1 MKAFLMFPD
10 RDFDPDQRLL
20 LVAKPS
26 YARHD
31 VEFDPWK
38 VLPWNAKALAQDLE
52 LDTLFT
58 AMAGQDEFLFEV
70 SRNAL
75 LSAVTQKRDTILYRQ
90 EILKDCLSNPEI
102 VRAMY
107 ALAVEAIEG
116 ERKKIGWWSR
126 EYPSGVLSH
135 AVEVLQMFVDMLK
148 RLRRVAD
155 EHSGKFA
162 STGFSRLLA
171 MLKAELGE
179 DYFAEVQGHLRELR
193 FRDGVLLSAELGKG
207 NKGTNCVLRKPGER
221 DRNWLTRIFSP
232 GPPAYTLHIA
242 PRDEAGARD
251 LSELRDR
258 GVSLVANALA
268 RSTEHI
274 LSFFNMPR
282 TELAF
287 YVACL
292 NLHEQL
298 ARIGEPTC
306 FPKPAS
312 SDRREFTCTG
322 LYDVCLALSTKRK
335 VVGNDLLADARELV
349 VITGANQG
357 GKSTFL
363 RSVGLAQMMM
373 QAGIFAPAESFS
385 ANIVDG
391 VFTHYKREE
400 DAAMESGKL
409 DEELGRM
416 SDIVDHLQRN
426 AVVVFNE
433 SFAATN
439 EREGSEIAGE
449 IVNALIGKGVKV
461 FFVTHM
467 YELAR
472 GLHDQDAKSFLFLR
486 AERGSDGRRTFKLV
500 EGEPLRSSFG
510 EDLYDRIFKPAEAA

>member
-1 MKAFLMFPD
+1 LNVAAILSLSDSPAITSD
-10 RDFDPDQRLL
+10 RKWP
-20 LVAKPS
+20 
-26 YARHD
+26 
-31 VEFDPWK
+31 
-38 VLPWNAKALAQDLE
+38 
-52 LDTLFT
+52 
-58 AMAGQDEFLFEV
+58 V
-70 SRNAL
+70 SSF
-75 LSAVTQKRDTILYRQ
+75 LSAVWCWGDLILPG
-90 EILKDCLSNPEI
+90 LGS
-102 VRAMY
+102 
-107 ALAVEAIEG
+107 AIG
-116 ERKKIGWWSR
+116 
-126 EYPSGVLSH
+126 GVLGS
-135 AVEVLQMFVDMLK
+135 
-148 RLRRVAD
+148 
-155 EHSGKFA
+155 
-162 STGFSRLLA
+162 
-171 MLKAELGE
+171 
-179 DYFAEVQGHLRELR
+179 
-193 FRDGVLLSAELGKG
+193 
-207 NKGTNCVLRKPGER
+207 
-221 DRNWLTRIFSP
+221 
-232 GPPAYTLHIA
+232 
-242 PRDEAGARD
+242 
-251 LSELRDR
+251 
-258 GVSLVANALA
+258 
-268 RSTEHI
+268 
-274 LSFFNMPR
+274 
-282 TELAF
+282 
-287 YVACL
+287 YVG
-292 NLHEQL
+292 

-426 AVVVFNE
+426 ALVLFNE